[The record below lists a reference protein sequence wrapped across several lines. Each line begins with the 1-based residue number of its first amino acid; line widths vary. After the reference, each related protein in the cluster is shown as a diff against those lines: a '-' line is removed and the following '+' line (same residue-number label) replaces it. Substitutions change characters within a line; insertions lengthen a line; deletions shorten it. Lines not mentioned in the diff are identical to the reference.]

1 MVLQAIEVP
10 PSYLS
15 AGGQRVS
22 PVLLAGL
29 YGGIVA
35 TGGVHFLCL
44 ARQVF
49 EVARVLF
56 SK

>member
-29 YGGIVA
+29 YGEGLLQPEGYI
-35 TGGVHFLCL
+35 
-44 ARQVF
+44 
-49 EVARVLF
+49 
-56 SK
+56 S